1 MAQATIDNKIIH
13 DFAKGLTRHWLTPPD
28 VYKKLDDEFHFTF
41 DPCPCPKP
49 RGYNSLEIEWGEVNY
64 VNPPFITTNGIG
76 PTAFA
81 KKAIEESRKG
91 RTCVLTLPTTH
102 YTNLLLEAGAEV
114 RSLGRVRWLE
124 VESGKPMK
132 NPSPISCFILR
143 GRRDETD
150 DND

>member
-81 KKAIEESRKG
+81 KRAIEESRKLKCPACG
-91 RTCVLTLPTTH
+91 HEYQSRAEKKARCVECSHEFYPAM
-102 YTNLLLEAGAEV
+102 N
-114 RSLGRVRWLE
+114 RV
-124 VESGKPMK
+124 VG
-132 NPSPISCFILR
+132 
-143 GRRDETD
+143 
-150 DND
+150 